1 MEKKKEKTLV
11 EKTSE
16 RIVEFIKERNM
27 QPGDRLPSEHELTE
41 MLKVGRGTLREA
53 IKTLMSHNILDVR
66 QGAGTFVSYKN
77 GIPEDPLGLALENS
91 DDKLLLDM
99 LDVRMILEPEIAELA
114 AMNATTPQIDELFR
128 QCRQVEDLIKENKSY
143 IQVDSLFHQTVAEC
157 SGNRIIGK
165 MMPIITSSIQLK
177 VGGTRDQFRKQT
189 VAEHRIIA
197 EAIAKRDARG
207 AKYAMI
213 AHLNTTRSGIS
224 Y

>member
-165 MMPIITSSIQLK
+165 MMPIITSSIQLN

>member
-1 MEKKKEKTLV
+1 MEKKKKKTLV

-128 QCRQVEDLIKENKSY
+128 QCRQVEDLIRENKSY

-165 MMPIITSSIQLK
+165 MMPIITSSIQLN

>member
-128 QCRQVEDLIKENKSY
+128 QCRQVEDLIRENKSY
-143 IQVDSLFHQTVAEC
+143 IQPSHPC
-157 SGNRIIGK
+157 
-165 MMPIITSSIQLK
+165 
-177 VGGTRDQFRKQT
+177 RKT
-189 VAEHRIIA
+189 
-197 EAIAKRDARG
+197 
-207 AKYAMI
+207 
-213 AHLNTTRSGIS
+213 
-224 Y
+224 